1 MTTLTGTP
9 GFHRVMV
16 VPTSNWRARVD
27 AADQRRS
34 ELQAELSEVAR
45 QRAAALEDGA
55 KELGSKSAVARELGI
70 NVSAVRKYI
79 REHGRATA
87 TPSDSPETTE

>member
-1 MTTLTGTP
+1 MTTLTRTP
-9 GFHRVMV
+9 GFHRVSD
-16 VPTSNWRARVD
+16 VPTTNWRARVD
-27 AADQRRS
+27 AADKRRS

-45 QRAAALEDGA
+45 QRAEALEDGA

-79 REHGRATA
+79 REHSRATA
-87 TPSDSPETTE
+87 TSLSPHETTE

>member
-1 MTTLTGTP
+1 
-9 GFHRVMV
+9 VV
-16 VPTSNWRARVD
+16 AVPTSNWRARVD

-55 KELGSKSAVARELGI
+55 EELGSKSAVARELGI

-87 TPSDSPETTE
+87 TPAGSPETTE